1 MPTCCPTI
9 SRISPKPFTAE
20 RARVATEGWG
30 AQLLALQSPAGNWGE
45 FAHLLPRP
53 DLPKE
58 DQALLNYSLYSRRLD
73 GPRSRRRQQ
82 AGSQNDRPRR
92 QAARVYA
99 AEQPPFPS
107 RRNGALHQRQNP
119 RHWCVFQRTK
129 RRTGESAPE

>member
-1 MPTCCPTI
+1 PSNLLQTTGENSPTAPAA
-9 SRISPKPFTAE
+9 RLAE
-20 RARVATEGWG
+20 GG
-30 AQLLALQSPAGNWGE
+30 PSPAY
-45 FAHLLPRP
+45 
-53 DLPKE
+53 
-58 DQALLNYSLYSRRLD
+58 YSLYSRRLD

-119 RHWCVFQRTK
+119 RHWRVFQRTK
-129 RRTGESAPE
+129 RRTGESVPE